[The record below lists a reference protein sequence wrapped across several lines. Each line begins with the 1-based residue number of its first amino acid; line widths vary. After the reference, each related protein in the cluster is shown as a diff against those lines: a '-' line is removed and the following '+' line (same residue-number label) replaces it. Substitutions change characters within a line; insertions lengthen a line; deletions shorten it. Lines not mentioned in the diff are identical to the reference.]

1 MYLQD
6 IYESKRYIKTLSW
19 RTAPLTALALF
30 DLLNL
35 AVFGLYDLE
44 AVNENVVF
52 LRHEQYFKLLS
63 AVAAG
68 LNCISWLILV
78 IVPFIQV
85 GVVFVEDVDFV
96 SVSVWARP
104 KVWVSVCVMLAYM
117 GARLWS
123 CTYCE
128 GVQCVIFPL
137 GCSCYSRLW
146 ITQRHWTR
154 DQGSSLCLSEHTPFR
169 PGFSRLLS
177 ANYTTQSECSNYR
190 NTLAELMKYQ
200 NPI

>member
-104 KVWVSVCVMLAYM
+104 KV
-117 GARLWS
+117 
-123 CTYCE
+123 
-128 GVQCVIFPL
+128 
-137 GCSCYSRLW
+137 
-146 ITQRHWTR
+146 
-154 DQGSSLCLSEHTPFR
+154 
-169 PGFSRLLS
+169 
-177 ANYTTQSECSNYR
+177 
-190 NTLAELMKYQ
+190 
-200 NPI
+200 